1 MIVKYI
7 VKYRERVE
15 ESSVNA
21 LFSMEWPQKYVGDLQ
36 KAQLE
41 AAMLYLIHI
50 SVEYFKGWGFQ

>member
-41 AAMLYLIHI
+41 AAMLCLFNSHFCRI
-50 SVEYFKGWGFQ
+50 F